1 MIDAAIIGAGPY
13 GLSIA
18 AYLRNS
24 GISFRIFGR
33 PMESWR
39 EHMPTGMM
47 LKSDGFA
54 SNLYDPESALTLR
67 NFCTEQGIP
76 FHNTEIPVSL
86 DTFAKYGVA
95 FRERFVPNLEEKNV
109 TSVTR
114 IPEGFL
120 LKLDDG
126 EQVYARRVVLAVGIT
141 HFKYIP
147 EVFSHLSSEYVTHS
161 YDHHELDRF
170 RDRNVAVVGAGASAI
185 ELAALLHQA
194 GCDVQLIARR
204 PQLEFHTGPN
214 PGKRRSLW
222 QRIRN
227 PQSGLGPNMKSRFYA
242 DYPNL
247 FRYFPEDLRV
257 KLVRITLGP
266 AAGWT
271 SKKMFV
277 GIVPALTGMTPE
289 RAEVTGGKI
298 RLTLRSADGSLKDV
312 TVDHVITGTGYKV
325 NLDRLQFLSPEIRRE
340 LVLTQSSPT
349 LSREFESSLPGLY
362 FVGLPAAHTFG
373 PVMRFAFGAR
383 FAAQRVTK
391 ALVRAAAR
399 QKAHFNVVEAATSA
413 TASARTERTTTN

>member
-18 AYLRNS
+18 AHLRNS
-24 GISFRIFGR
+24 GISYRIFGK

-39 EHMPTGMM
+39 EHMPKGMM

-54 SNLYDPESALTLR
+54 SNLYDPESVLTVR
-67 NFCTEQGIP
+67 NFCAEQGIQ
-76 FHNTEIPVSL
+76 FHDTEIPVSL
-86 DTFAKYGVA
+86 DTFAKYGMA

-109 TSVTR
+109 TSVVR
-114 IPEGFL
+114 LPEGFL
-120 LKLDDG
+120 LKLEGG

-147 EVFSHLSSEYVTHS
+147 EVFSHLTSEHVTHA

-170 RDRNVAVVGAGASAI
+170 RGRSVAVIGAGASAI

-194 GCDVQLIARR
+194 GCNVQLVARR
-204 PQLEFHTGPN
+204 PKLEFHTGPTI
-214 PGKRRSLW
+214 GKPRSLW

-242 DYPNL
+242 DYPNI

-289 RAEVTGGKI
+289 RAEVTGSKV
-298 RLTLRSADGSLKDV
+298 RLTVRSADGSLKDV

-340 LVLTQSSPT
+340 IRLTQSSPA
-349 LSREFESSLPGLY
+349 LSGEFESSLPGLY

-383 FAAQRVTK
+383 FAAQRVSK
-391 ALVRAAAR
+391 ALVRATAR
-399 QKAHFNVVEAATSA
+399 QKARNVVEAAA
-413 TASARTERTTTN
+413 TAAAPARAERTTTN